1 MHILFILI
9 IYTVHV
15 HSLIV
20 VVKLYSTGC
29 ALFPP
34 LIWHILVFLLH
45 FNTDSLSFTAY
56 MYCLWFSVPE
66 GKKGDMLSLSL
77 PNTSVYTNMQD
88 LLRKDSSAQVDSNE
102 NISLSQSEV
111 GIQAEKE
118 LHSSVGK
125 SQVLA

>member
-1 MHILFILI
+1 
-9 IYTVHV
+9 
-15 HSLIV
+15 
-20 VVKLYSTGC
+20 
-29 ALFPP
+29 
-34 LIWHILVFLLH
+34 
-45 FNTDSLSFTAY
+45 
-56 MYCLWFSVPE
+56 
-66 GKKGDMLSLSL
+66 MLSLSL

-111 GIQAEKE
+111 GIQAEIPEKE

>member
-1 MHILFILI
+1 
-9 IYTVHV
+9 
-15 HSLIV
+15 
-20 VVKLYSTGC
+20 
-29 ALFPP
+29 
-34 LIWHILVFLLH
+34 
-45 FNTDSLSFTAY
+45 
-56 MYCLWFSVPE
+56 
-66 GKKGDMLSLSL
+66 MLSLSL